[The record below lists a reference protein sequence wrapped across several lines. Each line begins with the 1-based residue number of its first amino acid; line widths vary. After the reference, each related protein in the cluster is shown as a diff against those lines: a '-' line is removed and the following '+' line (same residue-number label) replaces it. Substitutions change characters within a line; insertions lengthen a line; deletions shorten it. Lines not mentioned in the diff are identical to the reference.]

1 MKNGIFSDS
10 EKLST
15 ILLIILGLI
24 PASRGVYWITNSQ
37 VAINDSPLYEK
48 LDSIAPLFIWG
59 LPVLIGGLFLIM
71 ASIFIVSPKTKTHYY
86 IFLIIG
92 GLLCGLGSIVIAA
105 ASVENNLNWLTPV
118 HNTCLSIGFFAI
130 TWIGISSLW
139 NQKKEK
145 T

>member
-59 LPVLIGGLFLIM
+59 FLF
-71 ASIFIVSPKTKTHYY
+71 
-86 IFLIIG
+86 
-92 GLLCGLGSIVIAA
+92 
-105 ASVENNLNWLTPV
+105 
-118 HNTCLSIGFFAI
+118 
-130 TWIGISSLW
+130 
-139 NQKKEK
+139 
-145 T
+145 

>member
-71 ASIFIVSPKTKTHYY
+71 ASIFIVSPKTKTYYY